1 MKIPRIFF
9 NKNLKYITI
18 VFFLFQSL
26 KSVNPERAAKLYN
39 CVFCPGASFKWQSEL
54 YKHCVFKHFA
64 DDLCQELEQSFSDAK
79 KAVARAAGESPEVS
93 SDNPGLAIN
102 SFVSVFFLSKII
114 DLP

>member
-1 MKIPRIFF
+1 MKIPRIFL
-9 NKNLKYITI
+9 NKNLKYMNI